1 VSFSPFDHQCM
12 ATALKLAA
20 RGLFSPHPN
29 PRVGCVITKGQNI
42 LGRGWHEFAGGP
54 HAEIAALRDARED
67 VKGSTAYITLEPCSH
82 HGRTPPCTEALL
94 SAGISRVVVA
104 SADPD
109 PQVNG
114 QGVKKLRNAGLTVDT
129 GLMAD
134 QAEALN
140 PGFFMRIRKGRPWVR
155 VKSAISLDGRTALL
169 NGESKWISSEASR
182 RDVQKW
188 RARSAAVLTGIGTV
202 LADNPA
208 MNVRL
213 DRKNGKNWQPGQN
226 EQNWQPGRHGQ
237 DGQAPSRQPLRII
250 ADSRWRI
257 PPGSRILA
265 DPATAIIAGTR
276 DVAVPPELAA
286 TGAQCISLPARAG
299 RTDLVALFS
308 RLAEMELNE
317 IQVEAGAHLCGA
329 LLKDRLV
336 DELLIYQAPQLLGEG
351 GPGPFNFG
359 PLESMDE
366 RTHLKLLETRRLGN
380 DLRLRLEPRY
390 RN

>member
-1 VSFSPFDHQCM
+1 M

-29 PRVGCVITKGQNI
+29 PRVGCVISNGQNI
-42 LGRGWHEFAGGP
+42 LGRGWHEYAGGP

-67 VKGSTAYITLEPCSH
+67 VKESTAYITLEPCSH

-104 SADPD
+104 SADPN

-114 QGVKKLRNAGLTVDT
+114 QGLKQLRNAGLTVET
-129 GLMAD
+129 GLMT
-134 QAEALN
+134 AEAELLN
-140 PGFFMRIRKGRPWVR
+140 PGFFMRLREGRPWVR
-155 VKSAISLDGRTALL
+155 VKSAISLDGRTALG
-169 NGESKWISSEASR
+169 NGDSKWISSEASR

-188 RARSAAVLTGIGTV
+188 RARSAAILTGIGTV

-213 DRKNGKNWQPGQN
+213 DNDQPGQN
-226 EQNWQPGRHGQ
+226 GQTWQPGRHGLE
-237 DGQAPSRQPLRII
+237 GQAPGRQPLRIV
-250 ADSRWRI
+250 ADSRWRT

-276 DVAVPPELAA
+276 DVAVPPELEA
-286 TGAQCISLPARAG
+286 TGARCISLPAIEG
-299 RTDLVALFS
+299 RIDLVSLLS

-329 LLKDRLV
+329 LLKDKLV

-380 DLRLRLEPRY
+380 DWRLRLEPQY
-390 RN
+390 GN

>member
-1 VSFSPFDHQCM
+1 MSFSPFDHQCM

-29 PRVGCVITKGQNI
+29 PRVGCVISKGQNI

-104 SADPD
+104 SADPN

-114 QGVKKLRNAGLTVDT
+114 QGLKKLRNAGLTVES

-134 QAEALN
+134 EAEALN
-140 PGFFMRIRKGRPWVR
+140 PGFFMRMRKGRPWVR
-155 VKSAISLDGRTALL
+155 VKSAISLDGRTALG
-169 NGESKWISSEASR
+169 NGDSKWISSEASR

-188 RARSAAVLTGIGTV
+188 RARSSAVLTGIGTV

-213 DRKNGKNWQPGQN
+213 DNNQPGQN
-226 EQNWQPGRHGQ
+226 GQ
-237 DGQAPSRQPLRII
+237 DGQPPGRQPLRII
-250 ADSRWRI
+250 ADSRWRT

-276 DVAVPPELAA
+276 DVAVPPELEA
-286 TGAQCISLPARAG
+286 TGAQCISLPAVAG
-299 RTDLVALFS
+299 RTDLVALLS

-317 IQVEAGAHLCGA
+317 VQVEAGARLCGA
-329 LLKDRLV
+329 LLKNRLV
-336 DELLIYQAPQLLGEG
+336 DEILIYQAPQLLGEG

-366 RTHLKLLETRRLGN
+366 RTHLKLLESRRLGN
-380 DLRLRLEPRY
+380 DWRFRLEPRY

>member
-54 HAEIAALRDARED
+54 HAEIAALRDAGED

-104 SADPD
+104 SADPN

-140 PGFFMRIRKGRPWVR
+140 PGFFMRMRIGRPWVR

-336 DELLIYQAPQLLGEG
+336 DELLIYQAPQLIGEG

-380 DLRLRLEPRY
+380 DWRFRLEPQY
-390 RN
+390 

>member
-1 VSFSPFDHQCM
+1 MSFSPFDHQCM

-29 PRVGCVITKGQNI
+29 PRVGCVISNGQNI

-94 SAGISRVVVA
+94 SAGVSRVVVA
-104 SADPD
+104 SADPN
-109 PQVNG
+109 PQVTG
-114 QGVKKLRNAGLTVDT
+114 QGLKKLRNAGLTVES

-134 QAEALN
+134 EAEALN
-140 PGFFMRIRKGRPWVR
+140 PGFFMRMRKGRPWVR
-155 VKSAISLDGRTALL
+155 VKSAISLDGRTALG
-169 NGESKWISSEASR
+169 NGDSKWISSEASR

-188 RARSAAVLTGIGTV
+188 RARSSAVLTGIGTV

-213 DRKNGKNWQPGQN
+213 DNKQPGQN
-226 EQNWQPGRHGQ
+226 GQNNQPGRHGQ
-237 DGQAPSRQPLRII
+237 DGQLPGRQPLRVI
-250 ADSRWRI
+250 ADSRWRT

-276 DVAVPPELAA
+276 DVAVPPELEA
-286 TGAQCISLPARAG
+286 TGAQCISLPAVAG

-317 IQVEAGAHLCGA
+317 VQVEAGAHLCGA

-336 DELLIYQAPQLLGEG
+336 DELLIYQAPHLLGKG

-366 RTHLKLLETRRLGN
+366 RTHLKLLESRRLGN
-380 DLRLRLEPRY
+380 DWRLRLEPQY
-390 RN
+390 RI